1 MSVTIHEGTARPDD
15 VLGEEDPEVRTGG
28 CVAETG
34 NVEDY
39 LGDGAWL
46 LCWRPRDH
54 GGVHWDDADK
64 VAWTVDDEPV
74 AVPA

>member
-1 MSVTIHEGTARPDD
+1 MSVTIHEGTPCPDD
-15 VLGEEDPEVRTGG
+15 VLDRDDQEARTGG
-28 CVAETG
+28 CLAETG

-46 LCWRPRDH
+46 LCWRPRAH
-54 GGVHWDDADK
+54 GGPHWDDADK
-64 VAWTVDDEPV
+64 VAWSVDDEPA